1 MLQNQVKR
9 DNSNLIERRTY
20 QNMIQEDEDKF
31 HRDSSMKVIKEKKL
45 VEEYKKANKEARV
58 VNQRSREVKYLL
70 LLKCRMN

>member
-58 VNQRSREVKYLL
+58 VNQRSREVIFLFKN
-70 LLKCRMN
+70 CRMN